1 MKKTAKP
8 QETSFDQVQKFYQF
22 MNSNKLEVIEF
33 SKDNT
38 YIKLVR
44 KHNYSVHQIPI
55 FAPAAHAQT
64 QAPAGKPAAPAA
76 WLAALA
82 RWGTMSFA
90 DVAAPATEHASRG
103 FPVSRFSAY
112 QMAANA
118 EKYRRWPT
126 SAALFLREGRAY
138 RTGEVLVQ
146 SELGET
152 LARMAEAERRG
163 IASRLTLHANDWRA
177 VGGTYDRIVSIG
189 MFEHVGR
196 RNHRAFMQVLDGL
209 DYAHNA

>member
-64 QAPAGKPAAPAA
+64 QAPAGKAAAPAA
-76 WLAALA
+76 QIH
-82 RWGTMSFA
+82 GGDTIKTPMSGIFYR
-90 DVAAPATEHASRG
+90 APTPSS
-103 FPVSRFSAY
+103 PPYV
-112 QMAANA
+112 
-118 EKYRRWPT
+118 
-126 SAALFLREGRAY
+126 REGDTVKEGQVICIIEAMKVFNEIKAEFNCVIEKVVQEN
-138 RTGEVLVQ
+138 GKPVEPNGVL
-146 SELGET
+146 
-152 LARMAEAERRG
+152 
-163 IASRLTLHANDWRA
+163 
-177 VGGTYDRIVSIG
+177 
-189 MFEHVGR
+189 F
-196 RNHRAFMQVLDGL
+196 QVKK
-209 DYAHNA
+209 